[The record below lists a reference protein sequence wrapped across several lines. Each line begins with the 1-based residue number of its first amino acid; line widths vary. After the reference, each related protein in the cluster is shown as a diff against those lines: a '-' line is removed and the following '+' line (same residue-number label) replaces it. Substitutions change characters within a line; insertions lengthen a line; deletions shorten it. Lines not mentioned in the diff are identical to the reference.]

1 MKVRLTRRRFALGLG
16 AAALGVG
23 VWTWRIEPHLVTVV
37 RREMP
42 VRNLPPE
49 LDGKTLA
56 QVSDLHVCPRVDS
69 DYLSACL
76 RELSALQPDLVAVTG
91 DFMSQASPERIEEVA
106 RVFESLAAPPLGTF
120 AVLGNHDYGERWSD
134 SRIADQL
141 VRRLTD
147 AGVTV
152 LRNASQVVAGLRIV
166 GVDDKWGAEL
176 SPRGRAPNVDRRRTG
191 RGVVPQ
197 PRCRGF
203 PRGLGPVPGLDSL
216 RAHARRAVQTAVSG
230 STATSRVEPA
240 LYVGGV
246 RPRGRALAVHQP
258 RVGAPAPGA
267 IQCAPRNH
275 RLPAR
280 EGVRHVPEAQ
290 LRCVGRSRTVRK
302 LGLFAPRPP
311 GTNHV
316 VAAVRARTE

>member
-1 MKVRLTRRRFALGLG
+1 MKIRLTRRRFALGLG

-166 GVDDKWGAEL
+166 GVDDKWGPNFRPAAVLPTLTADEPAVVLCHNPDAVDSPVDWGRYRGWIL
-176 SPRGRAPNVDRRRTG
+176 SGHTHGGQCKPPFLAPPLLPVSNQRYTSGAFDLGDGRSLYIN
-191 RGVVPQ
+191 
-197 PRCRGF
+197 
-203 PRGLGPVPGLDSL
+203 RGLGHLL
-216 RAHARRAVQTAVSG
+216 RVRFN
-230 STATSRVEPA
+230 
-240 LYVGGV
+240 V
-246 RPRGRALAVHQP
+246 RPE
-258 RVGAPAPGA
+258 
-267 IQCAPRNH
+267 ITIF
-275 RLPAR
+275 RLVKA
-280 EGVRHVPEAQ
+280 
-290 LRCVGRSRTVRK
+290 
-302 LGLFAPRPP
+302 
-311 GTNHV
+311 
-316 VAAVRARTE
+316 